1 MSTMTNLELAE
12 AINYKLF
19 ADEGTDL
26 QAAIKTAYKYINN
39 IQQSERIAASVAL
52 HIVLNTVSNIIKTNE
67 FEGVNQ

>member
-26 QAAIKTAYKYINN
+26 QAALKTAYKYINN
-39 IQQSERIAASVAL
+39 IPQSDRIAASVAL
-52 HIVLNTVSNIIKTNE
+52 HIVLNTVSNIIKENE
-67 FEGVNQ
+67 YENI